1 MDFSL
6 SDIVGHMR
14 VSEIRELSKY
24 ATSKDIVSFGGG
36 MPDPVTFP
44 KPEMKEIL
52 DDIIDNNSDKALQ
65 YGNTNGLEVLRA
77 ELKSFVKRKESIVT
91 DEQNM
96 IVTAGSQQG
105 LYALGRIFIDPG
117 ETIITESPTYVG
129 AVSAFNANLAKLVQ
143 IGMDSNG
150 IIADD
155 VDKSIRE
162 LKDKGRKPKF
172 IYVIPNFQNPTGVTL
187 SLERRKHLLDISEEH
202 QIPIVE
208 DNPYGELRYHGSRI
222 PTLKSLDRND
232 SVIYLGSFSKIM
244 SPGLRLGYIIA
255 PKKVA
260 DTVALLKQALDLSTN
275 SLSQF
280 IAAEYL
286 KRNVIDK
293 QVPKSIAL
301 YKEKRDVML
310 SALEEN
316 FSGLGT
322 WTKPEGGM
330 FVWATMKEDINTSSM
345 LIRAVKNGVIYVS
358 GPAFTQDK
366 SHTKSM
372 RLNFTFPPNGRI
384 IEGVKRLSK
393 TAREETEALV
403 GQETGK

>member
-24 ATSKDIVSFGGG
+24 ATSKDVVSFGGG

-44 KPEMKEIL
+44 RPEMKEIL
-52 DDIIDNNSDKALQ
+52 DDIIDRNSDKALQ
-65 YGNTNGLEVLRA
+65 YGNTNGLEVLRS
-77 ELKSFVKRKESIVT
+77 ELKSFVKRKESIET
-91 DEQNM
+91 DEQNI

-117 ETIITESPTYVG
+117 QTIMTESPTYVG

-143 IGMDSNG
+143 VKMDNEG
-150 IIADD
+150 IVPEE
-155 VDKSIRE
+155 VDKSVRE
-162 LKDKGRKPKF
+162 LKEKGRKPKF
-172 IYVIPNFQNPTGVTL
+172 IYLIPNFQNPTGVTL

-202 QIPIVE
+202 QIPLVE
-208 DNPYGELRYHGSRI
+208 DNPYGELRYQGNRV
-222 PTLKSLDRND
+222 PTIKSLDQND

-244 SPGLRLGYIIA
+244 SPGLRLGYIVA

-280 IAAEYL
+280 VAAEYL
-286 KRNVIDK
+286 KRNIIDK

-301 YKEKRDVML
+301 YKEKRDTML
-310 SALEEN
+310 RALDEN

-366 SHTKSM
+366 SHARSM
-372 RLNFTFPPNGRI
+372 RLNFTFPPNERI
-384 IEGVKRLSK
+384 IEGVKRLSR
-393 TAREETEALV
+393 TAKEETEALV
-403 GQETGK
+403 GQESGK